1 MSLMPK
7 LFTTLLLCTNLSAA
21 TDGEVIQFLKKGI
34 GGNPAISNLVIKI
47 NGKQNIPSMIGWEAY
62 FVAIDADVKQGST
75 TQHINQNGTYFVNGD
90 VIAPEL
96 VNLKTGERLNDTI
109 TPRLNPALYTKANLV
124 SGNVNAKNKV
134 AIFSDPLCPFC
145 RKYVPEA
152 LSYMMKHPNDFAVY
166 YYHFPLSGLHPAA
179 VALTKYAIAA
189 EQSGLDNVT
198 LRMYQ
203 VEINANEKDEQKIAD
218 AFNKVFKTK
227 LSPSDIKRTAVIKQ
241 YEFDQKAVQ
250 SSMVA
255 GTPTVFFNGIKDTT
269 KAKYKEVKVK

>member
-7 LFTTLLLCTNLSAA
+7 LFTTLLLCASLGAA
-21 TDGEVIQFLKKGI
+21 TDTEVIQFLKKGI
-34 GGNPAISNLVIKI
+34 GNNPAISNLVIRI
-47 NGKQNIPSMIGWEAY
+47 NGKQNVSSMGGWEAY

-75 TQHINQNGTYFVNGD
+75 TQHINQSGTYFVNGN

-109 TPRLNPALYTKANLV
+109 TPKFSHALYTKTNLIA
-124 SGNVNAKNKV
+124 GNVNAKNKV

-152 LSYMMKHPNDFAVY
+152 LSYMMKHPNDFSVY
-166 YYHFPLSGLHPAA
+166 YYHFPLAGLHPAA

-189 EQSGLDNVT
+189 EQSGLDNVA

-227 LSPSDIKRTAVIKQ
+227 LSPSDIKRPVVLKQ
-241 YEFDQKAVQ
+241 FEFDQNAAQ

-255 GTPTVFFNGIKDTT
+255 GTPTVFFNGVKEAAKT
-269 KAKYKEVKVK
+269 KYKEVKVK

>member
-7 LFTTLLLCTNLSAA
+7 LFTTLLLCASLSAA

-34 GGNPAISNLVIKI
+34 GNNPAISNLVIKI
-47 NGKQNIPSMIGWEAY
+47 NGKQNVPAMAGWEAY
-62 FVAIDADVKQGST
+62 FVAIDADVKQGSN
-75 TQHINQNGTYFVNGD
+75 TQHINQSGTYFVNGN

-109 TPRLNPALYTKANLV
+109 TPKLNPALYTKANLIA
-124 SGNVNAKNKV
+124 GEVNAKHKV

-152 LSYMMKHPNDFAVY
+152 LSYMMRHPNDFAVY
-166 YYHFPLSGLHPAA
+166 YYHFPLAGLHPAA
-179 VALTKYAIAA
+179 VALTKYAIVA
-189 EQSGLDNVT
+189 EQSGIDNVA

-218 AFNKVFKTK
+218 AFNKVFKTRF
-227 LSPSDIKRTAVIKQ
+227 SPSDIKRPAVIKQ
-241 YEFDQKAVQ
+241 FEFDQNAAQ

-255 GTPTVFFNGIKDTT
+255 GTPTVFFDGVKDTAKT
-269 KAKYKEVKVK
+269 KYKEVKVR